1 MCNIHPRALIG
12 RRTALGGVFGAVTQ
26 RVAGHL
32 EASAEPAGAR
42 TLAAR
47 QRFFGAD
54 LIDPET
60 GAVRAD
66 QVVLSWVGCTTFA
79 LAIGGSVLLLDAWV
93 PRFTSSG
100 YVPATAQDLA
110 DLHPEA
116 IFIGHGHFDHAGD
129 AGRIAQACG
138 AVVHGSAEHCAA
150 IRAQV
155 TDPSFPTVELGD
167 ADTLI
172 GARHDF
178 TVGNVAVTA
187 IRHLHSAPT
196 APDRSDPAAPFFPI
210 PDLRAMVTHPPTL
223 DGVLHSLPRLRDQEG
238 GVLLYQFR
246 VPGFT
251 LTWHDSAG
259 PLTEKAPHVFDVL
272 SGLAPT
278 DVQIGAIQGFNQIT
292 NGLRDPRRY
301 IESLRPT
308 LFVPSHHDNWLPGV
322 TSQAARYDVPLRTE
336 LARLTPAQRPELR
349 TMHDPTDYVR
359 PQRLTFAL

>member
-12 RRTALGGVFGAVTQ
+12 RHTALGGALDALAQIAEG
-26 RVAGHL
+26 RL
-32 EASAEPAGAR
+32 EASAEPDAERTVVAR
-42 TLAAR
+42 R
-47 QRFFGAD
+47 RFFGTDTVDAR
-54 LIDPET
+54 T

-66 QVVLSWVGCTTFA
+66 RVALSWVGCTTFA

-110 DLHPEA
+110 DLRPEA

-138 AVVHGSAEHCAA
+138 AVVHGTTEHCVA

-155 TDPSFPTVELGD
+155 PDPSFPTSELGD
-167 ADTLI
+167 AETLI
-172 GARHDF
+172 GARHEF

-187 IRHLHSAPT
+187 VRHLHSAPT
-196 APDRSDPAAPFFPI
+196 APDRSDPASPFFPA
-210 PDLRAMVTHPPTL
+210 PDVRAIVRHPPTL
-223 DGVLHSLPRLRDQEG
+223 AGVLQSLPRLRDPEG

-272 SGLAPT
+272 AGLAPT
-278 DVQIGAIQGFNQIT
+278 DVQIGAVQGFNQIT

-301 IESLRPT
+301 IESLGPK
-308 LFVPSHHDNWLPGV
+308 LFVPSHHDNWLPGF
-322 TSQAARYDVPLRTE
+322 TSHADRYDTPLRTE
-336 LARLTPAQRPELR
+336 LARLAPGHRPELR
-349 TMHDPTDYVR
+349 TMHDPADYLS
-359 PQRLTFAL
+359 PQRLTFSL